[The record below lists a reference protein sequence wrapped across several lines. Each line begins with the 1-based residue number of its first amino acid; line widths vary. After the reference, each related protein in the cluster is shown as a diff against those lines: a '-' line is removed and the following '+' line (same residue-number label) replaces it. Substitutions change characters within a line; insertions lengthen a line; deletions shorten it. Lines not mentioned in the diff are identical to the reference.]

1 MPIFAPQMETKKL
14 NAHIAVFAANILFG
28 LNNPVS
34 RSLMPEII
42 DPIAL
47 TYFRILGG
55 ASLFWISALFIKPE
69 KIPFKDIVLLFF
81 AAFFSLTANQIP
93 FFIGLSKTSPIDAS
107 IVVTTLPIVSM
118 LLAAIIIKE
127 PITFKKALGVIVG
140 ASGALFLI
148 LNENVAHVGQGNL
161 TGNIIVFCAVISF
174 SLYLNIFKNLIPKY
188 SPFTIMRWMFLFA
201 GIQCYPFCHNAI
213 AGFDPGLLTGT
224 VLWRVAYI
232 VFFASFIS
240 YLLLAVGQKM
250 LLPTTLSMYNYVQP
264 IIASLV
270 AIFMGLDAIG
280 YEQIVATVLVFVGVY
295 IVTQSKT
302 RAQMEAEKA
311 RKSIENPLKDIQ

>member
-1 MPIFAPQMETKKL
+1 MERNKL

-28 LNNPVS
+28 LNNPIS
-34 RSLMPEII
+34 RSLMPDLI

-47 TYFRILGG
+47 TYFRIIGG
-55 ASLFWISALFIKPE
+55 ATLFWLSALFIKPE
-69 KIPFKDIVLLFF
+69 KVPLKDIGLLFL

-148 LNENVAHVGQGNL
+148 LSENADHVGQGNF

-201 GIQCYPFCHNAI
+201 SIQCFPFCQGALSELD
-213 AGFDPGLLTGT
+213 FSLLTGT
-224 VLWRVAYI
+224 VFWRVAYI

-270 AIFMGLDAIG
+270 AVFIGLDAIG

-302 RAQMEAEKA
+302 RAQLEAERA
-311 RKSIENPLKDIQ
+311 RKSVENTL